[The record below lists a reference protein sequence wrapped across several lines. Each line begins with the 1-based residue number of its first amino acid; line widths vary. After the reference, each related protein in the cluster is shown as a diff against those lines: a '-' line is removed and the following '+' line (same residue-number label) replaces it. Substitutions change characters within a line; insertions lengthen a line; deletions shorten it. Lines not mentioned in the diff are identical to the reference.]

1 MNPRSPD
8 KGMQPHGAEGSDK
21 AVALMTRYIGLDIHK
36 DYIHGCEWTSH
47 EAREKHFRLK
57 NIGMPGLI
65 LRKCSGPIVRLRIS
79 KISVGL

>member
-1 MNPRSPD
+1 MMNPRSPD

-57 NIGMPGLI
+57 NNRDAWTNLAKMF
-65 LRKCSGPIVRLRIS
+65 GPDCEVAYQ
-79 KISVGL
+79 